1 MVSEYWT
8 ECMSSGC
15 WNLISPNERH
25 NYSETTIANSRKTT
39 YYIDPMGRMYALSDS
54 VHPLH
59 IICWTVHRQ
68 NDSEDGCSFSWF
80 SSTVKIVFFPRYLN
94 RTEIFT
100 RTSEKLKSWNDFGTK
115 PSGRQRSEWNCA
127 AATSPH
133 KNAISKQSKKSI
145 NWNRS
150 DSELTANIEGAA
162 LDNDARHEKRSCPAD
177 HF

>member
-39 YYIDPMGRMYALSDS
+39 YYIDPMGGRFVWL
-54 VHPLH
+54 
-59 IICWTVHRQ
+59 
-68 NDSEDGCSFSWF
+68 CSSPTYYMLDC
-80 SSTVKIVFFPRYLN
+80 SSTKWQRRWLSIQLIQFHRKNRFFPRYLN

-115 PSGRQRSEWNCA
+115 PSGRQRSEWNCVA
-127 AATSPH
+127 AASPH